1 MRSNQR
7 LRRLASRS
15 AWRLLWVTVF
25 GSTLWVVSSGGVP
38 APHRCSPVRKPEV
51 REQALPGK
59 GAPGPEGRFVRAA
72 RSSRLL
78 G

>member
-1 MRSNQR
+1 MRSNLR
-7 LRRLASRS
+7 LRRLASRC
-15 AWRLLWVTVF
+15 AWPLLWLTVF
-25 GSTLWVVSSGGVP
+25 GSTLWVVSSERIPAHNRCRP
-38 APHRCSPVRKPEV
+38 APPPER